1 MTESTESTEST
12 KVTRQKTE
20 VESAMPCNSL
30 TLPSPA
36 KLNLFLHI
44 TGQRSD
50 GYHELQTAFQL
61 LDFGDTIEIRQRKDN
76 KIELL
81 ESLAG
86 VPDEDNIVVRAAR
99 LLQTHQK
106 ETNLPLGA
114 DIRIS
119 KRIPM
124 GGGLGG
130 GSSNAASTLLGLNHL
145 WQLGLSLDQL
155 AAIGLSLG
163 ADVPV
168 FIYGNSSYG
177 EGIGEQL
184 QALVLPKW
192 WFTVIKP
199 PVSVPT
205 GQIFSHAQ
213 LTRDTLS
220 IRIAAV
226 FEHLQTLDIA
236 DHQPIELGN
245 DCEEIV
251 CSEYPDIGEALEWLK
266 QFGTARLTGTGACI
280 FARFGSLAEAEAVLA
295 AIPASYTG
303 FIAQGTNR
311 STAHQALEAMV
322 D

>member
-1 MTESTESTEST
+1 MSSL
-12 KVTRQKTE
+12 KTDTPE
-20 VESAMPCNSL
+20 LVKRSRSL

-44 TGQRSD
+44 TGQRSN

-61 LDFGDTIEIRQRKDN
+61 LDFGDTIKLHARADN
-76 KIELL
+76 KIVLL
-81 ESLAG
+81 ESLEG
-86 VPDEDNIVVRAAR
+86 VADEDNIVVRAAR
-99 LLQTHQK
+99 LLQKHRK
-106 ETNLPLGA
+106 EDNIALGA
-114 DIRIS
+114 DISIN
-119 KRIPM
+119 KCIPM

-130 GSSNAASTLLGLNHL
+130 GSSNAASTLLGLNYL
-145 WQLGLSLDQL
+145 WQLGLSNDQL
-155 AAIGLSLG
+155 AAIGLYLG

-168 FIYGNSSYG
+168 FIHGNTSFG

-184 QALVLPKW
+184 QPLVLPKC
-192 WFTVIKP
+192 WFAVIKP

-226 FEHLQTLDIA
+226 FEHLQTLDLNTASSDIA
-236 DHQPIELGN
+236 SEQGIELGN

-251 CSEYPDIGEALEWLK
+251 CREYPEISKALEWLN

-280 FARFGSLAEAEAVLA
+280 FARFASLAEAEAVIA
-295 AIPASYTG
+295 AMPARYTG
-303 FIAQGTNR
+303 FTAQSTNR
-311 STAHQALEAMV
+311 STAHQALETMM